1 MDECEICGEH
11 ERSVR
16 EMLEAYPRTTLAS
29 SSSSFPFHVFL
40 PLLSPIL
47 RLSRRLYTLTYG
59 LLLKD
64 VKCFKFSLTKTT
76 EKIHQV
82 VSFICDRCP
91 LLLWQQCVYFWL
103 VDSFSKELQDLERLR
118 LKRTEEPRVIIWFIW
133 WIISAL
139 GVTWLPEESVRGV
152 WVNFFPSLFFS
163 FFRKEQ
169 FIEEPTIRI

>member
-1 MDECEICGEH
+1 MDKCEICGEH

-29 SSSSFPFHVFL
+29 FSSSFPFHVFL

-47 RLSRRLYTLTYG
+47 RLSRRLHTLTYG

-64 VKCFKFSLTKTT
+64 VKCFKFPLTKTT

-103 VDSFSKELQDLERLR
+103 ADSFSKELQDLERLR
-118 LKRTEEPRVIIWFIW
+118 FKRTEGATCYYLIYLMNNKCAWSDLTHRRKRPGSE
-133 WIISAL
+133 
-139 GVTWLPEESVRGV
+139 GE
-152 WVNFFPSLFFS
+152 LFSFS
-163 FFRKEQ
+163 FFLYLPKTAVYRR
-169 FIEEPTIRI
+169 TNH